1 VGLGVGAL
9 VGAVLQLLIVAIGL
23 QGTGFKWRPKIE
35 VTNDFKGVL
44 QRIPARSIDQGVDS
58 INSIAETR
66 FASRLGTGNI
76 TYYENAYT
84 LHTVPIQLVGS
95 TIATAAFPR
104 LTDRLSS
111 GRTDLFRRDFLLVL
125 RAMVWIIMPIVVVAY
140 FTRGYLSRLIFA
152 QGVSQISLIFGYLT
166 GAIFFRTIYAILSRW
181 FYAQKDTRT
190 PLLVSVFVIALNVVL
205 AYSLSRPDSY
215 GVEGLAIA
223 QSIVAAVEVLVLGA
237 IMLKRDRKLFDG
249 EFWSG
254 VLRIVSVT
262 GFSLVA
268 GFTAVQ
274 FWPLMT
280 ADTGLTLLFKLSAIA
295 GVTIATHVAVSGLFG
310 LSEARQLFAWFKR
323 VILKPIKIE
332 Y

>member
-1 VGLGVGAL
+1 MS
-9 VGAVLQLLIVAIGL
+9 
-23 QGTGFKWRPKIE
+23 F
-35 VTNDFKGVL
+35 
-44 QRIPARSIDQGVDS
+44 
-58 INSIAETR
+58 
-66 FASRLGTGNI
+66 FA
-76 TYYENAYT
+76 
-84 LHTVPIQLVGS
+84 
-95 TIATAAFPR
+95 
-104 LTDRLSS
+104 
-111 GRTDLFRRDFLLVL
+111 
-125 RAMVWIIMPIVVVAY
+125 
-140 FTRGYLSRLIFA
+140 RGYLARLIFTRN
-152 QGVSQISLIFGYLT
+152 SQEIGIIFGALCV
-166 GAIFFRTIYAILSRW
+166 AILFRTMFALVSRW

-205 AYSLSRPDSY
+205 AYSLSRPDNY

-280 ADTGLTLLFKLSAIA
+280 ADTGLTLLLKLSAIA